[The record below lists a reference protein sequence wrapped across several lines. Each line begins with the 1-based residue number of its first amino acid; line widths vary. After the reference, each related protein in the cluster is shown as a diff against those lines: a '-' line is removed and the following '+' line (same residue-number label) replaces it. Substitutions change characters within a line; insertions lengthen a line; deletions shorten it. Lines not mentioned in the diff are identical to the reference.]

1 MFGTL
6 THIKMYKA
14 KANDLE
20 YQITYNSNTKRIKQ
34 IHSSAEISS
43 IHDEYNQKEDN
54 VRNQIKELP
63 DKSGNEYLEL
73 MAELQEFQDMEE
85 ESVKEA
91 EEMSKQYEEHIDVE
105 NASLETQL
113 QAIRADLE
121 GLEEAR
127 KQDIE
132 DDFSYFQN

>member
-34 IHSSAEISS
+34 IHSSAEVSS
-43 IHDEYNQKEDN
+43 IHDEYDQKEDAI
-54 VRNQIKELP
+54 RSKIKDLP

-85 ESVKEA
+85 EAVKEA